1 MAKTK
6 AMKKLSTIVPTKNS
20 HMLGFEPSAVI
31 CETFIPKIELMSETG
46 TKLTEN
52 QYMRKL
58 WDRKGTVQ
66 ICE

>member
-6 AMKKLSTIVPTKNS
+6 AMKKLSATVPTKNS
-20 HMLGFEPSAVI
+20 HMLGFELSAVI
-31 CETFIPKIELMSETG
+31 CETFIPKIELMSEMG

-52 QYMRKL
+52 QYARKL
-58 WDRKGTVQ
+58 RGRKWTVQ